1 MFRVIFLVLLI
12 LIPFLLYC
20 DVMYVH
26 LTNGTTAEFQVQDIQ
41 QINFSNVSNNDWV
54 AFLSK
59 VPIKF
64 LTNYPNPFNPSTIIK
79 FELSEPYQ
87 TEVAIYNI
95 RGQLVKVL
103 AKEYMTK
110 GVHELTWNG
119 LNETGKACAT
129 GPYIYKVKCNDQIK
143 VNKMLM
149 LK

>member
-1 MFRVIFLVLLI
+1 MKFIFLVCLFFV
-12 LIPFLLYC
+12 PFLLYC

-41 QINFSNVSNNDWV
+41 QINFSNVSNDDWV
-54 AFLSK
+54 AFMPK

-87 TEVAIYNI
+87 TEVSIFNI
-95 RGQLVKVL
+95 KGQLVKVL
-103 AKEYMTK
+103 AKENMTK

-119 LNETGKACAT
+119 LNESGNTCASGT
-129 GPYIYKVKCNDQIK
+129 YIYKVKCNDQIK
-143 VNKMLM
+143 VSKMLM